1 MTGEAVCVTLFLPP
15 TRVKCGLNVFYE
27 LAFCCG
33 EKYLAVI
40 NMEDAIVSNQF
51 PHEVSNGGRI

>member
-1 MTGEAVCVTLFLPP
+1 MCMWLFSFLPLELS
-15 TRVKCGLNVFYE
+15 VHSLNVFYE

-40 NMEDAIVSNQF
+40 NMENAIVSNQF